1 MVWGTFGSV
10 HLATLILAALIL
22 VGLYRLLKNRS
33 VKVQITVLG
42 VLSFSGIAAILFN
55 LLTWGSPLEYLPLHL
70 CSITAIMLPIAVFT
84 RSKTVGNLLLLW
96 CLGAVFAL
104 VVNTAQADFAL
115 FSWTFV
121 FYYFPHVLEFGIPI
135 LLVKLGLIEKD
146 HKCIGSTLLITM
158 MILSV
163 VHCANLLLNWY
174 FREEQILDYA
184 GNLIQVNYMFT
195 VKPENPMLQL
205 FYRVIPHSYWYLY
218 LAIPIIAVYL
228 GVIYIPEFAAKKTA
242 KCRSRHMYHKRHVRR
257 GFFSF

>member
-10 HLATLILAALIL
+10 HLATLIFAALIL

-33 VKVQITVLG
+33 VKVQTMVLG
-42 VLSFSGIAAILFN
+42 ALSFSGIGAIFFN

-84 RSKTVGNLLLLW
+84 RSKWLGNLLLLW

-104 VVNTAQADFAL
+104 VVNTAQADFSL
-115 FSWTFV
+115 FSWTFA

-146 HKCIGSTLLITM
+146 YKCIGSTLLITM
-158 MILSV
+158 IIFSV
-163 VHCANLLLNWY
+163 VHCANLWLNWY
-174 FREEQILDYA
+174 CREEQILDYA

-195 VKPENPMLQL
+195 VKPENPVLQL
-205 FYRVIPHSYWYLY
+205 FYRIIPHSYWYLY
-218 LAIPIIAVYL
+218 LAIPIVAAYL
-228 GVIYIPEFAAKKTA
+228 GVIYIPEFSAKKAAVLRLPANYRIMRKQTG
-242 KCRSRHMYHKRHVRR
+242 RR
-257 GFFSF
+257 